1 MQTTMAGKT
10 VIVTGANSGIGYVTA
25 RELARMGARV
35 VMVCRSQSKGE
46 AARQRIMQEA
56 PGAPEPE
63 LTLADF
69 ASLASVR
76 RAAGELLDRCPR
88 IDVLVN
94 NAGLFVSEPIASADG
109 YELTFAVNHLAPFLL
124 TNLLLDRIIASAPA
138 RIVNVSSFAH
148 VAGNVVIPQIA
159 SPQRP
164 NIAQAYSDSK
174 LCNILF
180 TNELARRLK
189 GSGVT
194 ANSLHPGAVATNF
207 AADARGMFAWFFRLA
222 RPFMLTPEQ
231 GAATSIYL
239 ASSPEVE
246 GISGVYF
253 SRKKPTKTSAR
264 AEDARLAQRLWEF
277 SEQLVSAKV
286 VTA

>member
-1 MQTTMAGKT
+1 MQNMQGKT

-25 RELARMGARV
+25 RELAKMGARV
-35 VMVCRSQSKGE
+35 MMVCRSQSKGE
-46 AARQRIMQEA
+46 AARQQIMKEA
-56 PGAPEPE
+56 PNAPPPE
-63 LTLADF
+63 LVLADF

-76 RAAGELLDRCPR
+76 RAASELLDRCPR

-94 NAGLFVSEPIASADG
+94 NAGLFVSEPLASADG

-124 TNLLLDRIIASAPA
+124 TNLLLERIIASAPA
-138 RIVNVSSFAH
+138 RIVNVSSYAH
-148 VAGNVVIPQIA
+148 VAGNVKIPQIA
-159 SPQRP
+159 SPQRG
-164 NIAQAYSDSK
+164 NISQAYGDSK

-180 TNELARRLK
+180 TNELARRLQ
-189 GSGVT
+189 GTGVT

-207 AADARGMFAWFFRLA
+207 AADARGAFAFFFRLI

-246 GISGVYF
+246 GVSGLYF
-253 SRKKPTKTSAR
+253 VRKKPAKTSAR
-264 AEDARLAQRLWEF
+264 AQDAALARKLWEF
-277 SEQLVSAKV
+277 SEQLVREKV
-286 VTA
+286 AVA

>member
-1 MQTTMAGKT
+1 MQDMQGKT

-25 RELARMGARV
+25 RELAKMGARV
-35 VMVCRSQSKGE
+35 MMVCRSQSKGE

-56 PGAPEPE
+56 PDAPQSE
-63 LTLADF
+63 LVLADF

-76 RAAGELLDRCPR
+76 RAATELLERCPR

-94 NAGLFVSEPIASADG
+94 NAGLFVSEPLTSADG

-124 TNLLLDRIIASAPA
+124 TNLLLERIIASAPA
-138 RIVNVSSFAH
+138 RIVNVSSYAH
-148 VAGNVVIPQIA
+148 VTGNVKIPQIA
-159 SPQRP
+159 SPQRG
-164 NIAQAYSDSK
+164 NIAQAYGDSK

-180 TNELARRLK
+180 TNELARRLQ
-189 GSGVT
+189 GTGVT

-207 AADARGMFAWFFRLA
+207 AADARGAFAFFFRLA

-246 GISGVYF
+246 GMSGLYF
-253 SRKKPTKTSAR
+253 VRKKPAKTSAR
-264 AEDARLAQRLWEF
+264 AQDEALARKLWEF
-277 SEQLVSAKV
+277 SEQLVREKV
-286 VTA
+286 TVA